1 LRTAALT
8 LMLLLLAF
16 TAAPFA
22 FAETPQETAALQAIY
37 TTKDGKHQVEI
48 ALPEATQPRG
58 SWFVTL
64 NGSDEQSSPED
75 AGLKKFTAEYD
86 DLVPGRNY
94 QVIAVFYGKDGE
106 QPVDL
111 DGCFQL
117 QAREP
122 ASATDPIQ
130 LKDCGFDKIAE
141 QAKKSDAAK
150 SAGTAPVDDPATP
163 SGDGNTADS
172 GNSEQGTSSSEEE
185 TGTLHHMNSGQK
197 ESGGPMPD
205 TAIDI
210 FPALLGLL
218 LFLLGC
224 ALLGFRSLRQPGN

>member
-1 LRTAALT
+1 
-8 LMLLLLAF
+8 M
-16 TAAPFA
+16 
-22 FAETPQETAALQAIY
+22 
-37 TTKDGKHQVEI
+37 
-48 ALPEATQPRG
+48 
-58 SWFVTL
+58 
-64 NGSDEQSSPED
+64 
-75 AGLKKFTAEYD
+75 
-86 DLVPGRNY
+86 
-94 QVIAVFYGKDGE
+94 FYGKDGE